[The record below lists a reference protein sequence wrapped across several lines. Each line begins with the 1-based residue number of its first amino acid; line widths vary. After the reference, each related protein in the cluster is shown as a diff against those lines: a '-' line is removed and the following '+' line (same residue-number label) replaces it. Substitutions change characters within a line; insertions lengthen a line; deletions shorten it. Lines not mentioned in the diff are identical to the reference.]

1 MCVTLTGA
9 RVKVGNRWWREKKEY
24 KEHVKRKKRT
34 QLENLE
40 MLWTIEEEKH
50 EVKYK
55 KKDE

>member
-1 MCVTLTGA
+1 M
-9 RVKVGNRWWREKKEY
+9 KVGNRWWREKKEY